1 MKSRAGCRT
10 CVSSPRVASD
20 VRPAFREKKATEEEK
35 ERLTAAVHASIM
47 PTCTIC
53 QQDYHLMNCSKLLK
67 MNIEERPSDDG
78 MQNTRKMCKSRLQKH
93 RIVTTYTIRKAIES
107 IKEETSAKRSSTRRH
122 ENFSPERLLAEIL
135 FTTGIAC
142 SSSIKRITYDLVL
155 HRFITLVM
163 CPFCIHTAHTHW
175 RISTLIINRTL
186 FYDTSSSE
194 LLWTSFDELELDMTT
209 VTGDDKISE
218 DATLSLSDAAICK
231 IHILFQPGR
240 RFSIS
245 DHIYSKCCIP
255 VDRANSN
262 SDRDKTAQQY
272 FAKYSEIWCATV
284 NHNRRLCNQ
293 TVSSV
298 TRELLKTQRHRF
310 IPQTF

>member
-1 MKSRAGCRT
+1 MEH
-10 CVSSPRVASD
+10 VSDKKHYLQRVPQ
-20 VRPAFREKKATEEEK
+20 RIRI
-35 ERLTAAVHASIM
+35 HASEYAKNVSDIHF
-47 PTCTIC
+47 CTFMY
-53 QQDYHLMNCSKLLK
+53 QDIIFKDSNL
-67 MNIEERPSDDG
+67 
-78 MQNTRKMCKSRLQKH
+78 
-93 RIVTTYTIRKAIES
+93 
-107 IKEETSAKRSSTRRH
+107 
-122 ENFSPERLLAEIL
+122 LLAEIL

>member
-122 ENFSPERLLAEIL
+122 ENFSPE
-135 FTTGIAC
+135 
-142 SSSIKRITYDLVL
+142 
-155 HRFITLVM
+155 
-163 CPFCIHTAHTHW
+163 
-175 RISTLIINRTL
+175 
-186 FYDTSSSE
+186 
-194 LLWTSFDELELDMTT
+194 
-209 VTGDDKISE
+209 
-218 DATLSLSDAAICK
+218 
-231 IHILFQPGR
+231 
-240 RFSIS
+240 S
-245 DHIYSKCCIP
+245 DHLYSSCEHCC
-255 VDRANSN
+255 
-262 SDRDKTAQQY
+262 DKPSTS
-272 FAKYSEIWCATV
+272 K
-284 NHNRRLCNQ
+284 
-293 TVSSV
+293 
-298 TRELLKTQRHRF
+298 
-310 IPQTF
+310 